1 VVLPLVPPQK
11 LNEYN
16 RPGISNNMDSSIIH
30 DMDDNALMG
39 VPNFVEKS
47 TITTQNQ
54 YLNDEFIIT
63 LLYCHEK
70 LGPMTTNK
78 KKARAKKRARRGY
91 R

>member
-1 VVLPLVPPQK
+1 VPPQK

-16 RPGISNNMDSSIIH
+16 MLGTSNNMDISIIH

-47 TITTQNQ
+47 TITITTQNQ
-54 YLNDEFIIT
+54 YINDELIET

-78 KKARAKKRARRGY
+78 KRVRAKKRARRGY

>member
-1 VVLPLVPPQK
+1 MALVPPQK
-11 LNEYN
+11 LKERNML
-16 RPGISNNMDSSIIH
+16 GTINNMGSSIIH
-30 DMDDNALMG
+30 DMDDNALMD

-54 YLNDEFIIT
+54 YLNEELIIT